1 MLNLVIA
8 TSTSEAPDLDEIY
21 CTCALAAGDEVKVE
35 IDDGAIMMAC
45 PRCGRQVSLETVSV
59 HAAPRTAVLAAET
72 DGSQHWLEVR
82 I

>member
-1 MLNLVIA
+1 
-8 TSTSEAPDLDEIY
+8 
-21 CTCALAAGDEVKVE
+21 
-35 IDDGAIMMAC
+35 MMAC